1 MSATSTSRQAIAEVA
16 AAERRRLANDPNVM
30 TVGYGLRVRGGEAQ
44 YQACL
49 KYRVHK
55 KLAGDHAI
63 RGAGSAHIP
72 AEVEGYP
79 TDVMEAVVAH
89 PLKNEGPPTGSR
101 GSDIANPLIGGTSTT
116 VLSDWH
122 SFPTGFGTIGG
133 ICFDIAS
140 PAPMAISNAHV
151 WGTDTG
157 KNCIQP
163 WIPTTEYLTAL
174 LKLVACGPF
183 AFPLDVTM
191 PSPLTAGLAAAA
203 AGAWALAAASDAEDP
218 SRWGQRTGTVPA
230 SGVLTTAETI
240 RIAAPLPDMPFAG
253 RSYSTQA
260 RWDYTRNTTTGN
272 LSTSIDAARPNEHL
286 LTGKL
291 VWTDHPQ
298 YQAGARVQI
307 CAEVITTTS
316 NPAQFFVVA
325 RCFPNADPSRLVYRV
340 LAPGQCKLE
349 RRAVPVCAQDFPDP
363 MPNIEAADF
372 LVRLGPFCFESGEAL
387 RSVAPPPSPPAAGR
401 PLALPKNAL
410 RIMLPPGNRVSF
422 QFGSLKRKL
431 QIVARNSAGV
441 QVATATT
448 TGAADLVTMEAPEI
462 VEVTI
467 AGAHGEGLLYSV
479 CVTKDPNGP
488 QINGKIHRL
497 HYMGFLDL
505 DLAEKKGDWNI
516 MLSVQSRNLSPVDA
530 DPIQSSRI
538 IAGVESGAG
547 VFAAGCIAV
556 ELLDH
561 VFHVI

>member
-1 MSATSTSRQAIAEVA
+1 MSTTSTSRRPIAKVA
-16 AAERRRLANDPNVM
+16 ESERLRLADDPNV
-30 TVGYGLRVRGGEAQ
+30 TTIGYGLRLRGGRPE

-49 KYRVHK
+49 KYRVRK
-55 KLAGDHAI
+55 KLSGALAI
-63 RGAGSAHIP
+63 REAGSAPIP
-72 AEVEGYP
+72 TEVEGYP
-79 TDVMEAVVAH
+79 TDVVEVVVAH
-89 PLKNEGPPTGSR
+89 AHKNEGPPTGSR
-101 GSDIANPLIGGTSTT
+101 GSHVEDPLIGGTSTT

-133 ICFDIAS
+133 ICFDVSS

-163 WIPTTEYLTAL
+163 WIPTEEYLVAL

-230 SGVLTTAETI
+230 AGVLTTSETI
-240 RIAAPLPDMPFAG
+240 RLTAPLPDMPFAG
-253 RSYSTQA
+253 RAYSTNA
-260 RWDYTRNTTTGN
+260 HWDYTRNTTAGN
-272 LSTSIDAARPNEHL
+272 LSTSIEAARANEHVL
-286 LTGKL
+286 IGKL
-291 VWTDHPQ
+291 VWTEHPQ
-298 YQAGARVQI
+298 YQPGARVQI
-307 CAEVITTTS
+307 CAEVITTAA
-316 NPAQFFVVA
+316 NPALFFVVA
-325 RCFPNADPSRLVYRV
+325 KCFPNADPSRVVYRV
-340 LAPGQCKLE
+340 LTPGQCKLE
-349 RRAVPVCAQDFPDP
+349 RRAIPICVQDFPDP
-363 MPNIEAADF
+363 LPNIEAADF
-372 LVRLGPFCFESGEAL
+372 VVRIGPFWFESGEKL
-387 RSVAPPPSPPAAGR
+387 RSVAAPPSPPAAGR

-410 RIMLPPGNRVSF
+410 RVVCPPGNRVSF

-448 TGAADLVTMEAPEI
+448 TGAADLVTLQAAEMVDAI
-462 VEVTI
+462 I
-467 AGAHGEGLLYSV
+467 AGAQGEGLLYSV

-488 QINGKIHRL
+488 QVNEKIHRL

-516 MLSVQSRNLSPVDA
+516 MLSVQSRNLFPPDA
-530 DPIQSSRI
+530 DPSQSARVL
-538 IAGVESGAG
+538 AGVESGVG

-556 ELLDH
+556 LLLDN